1 MKFFYLIKNIILVY
15 YNLDSKLERAEKIG
29 TQEQLI
35 TYLENITKSKDK
47 ELFLIVPKEVE
58 IYGTWKND

>member
-1 MKFFYLIKNIILVY
+1 
-15 YNLDSKLERAEKIG
+15 LERAEKIG